1 MRHGGQRAPPAQSPM
16 PTGLKLKLVY
26 RNTFRKLIFLLLCG
40 CLLFAAELT
49 AKALIPDDMSLET
62 YIYPP
67 SGSACKAQ
75 QTAVRGPGRRKGEGP
90 ISLR

>member
-1 MRHGGQRAPPAQSPM
+1 MGSERLNHPKEVTQQQAGAWWAMRHGGQRAPPAQSPM

-49 AKALIPDDMSLET
+49 AK
-62 YIYPP
+62 
-67 SGSACKAQ
+67 
-75 QTAVRGPGRRKGEGP
+75 GPNT
-90 ISLR
+90 